1 MTLVALFGPAFS
13 PDPSS
18 DANEQFP
25 ALAFAPPG
33 TEVDVMQLPNGER
46 IAFHPPFRISGAQLP
61 ADQLKNYKS
70 APNTIQDTLRFKP
83 LRREGKPIEVTQ
95 LVPSAYA
102 PATSTKKFIL
112 GADGAGRDVLARL
125 ILGLRITLAIGAASV
140 LLSLLIGGT
149 LGALAGYFGGWVDKA
164 VMAAVN
170 IFWALPSLL
179 LVIVLSLTVGR
190 SLAQLFFVVGFTM
203 WPDVARMTRG
213 EVLSL
218 KSRPYVEA
226 GRLLGYSH
234 FRLLWRHILPGIVP
248 TLAIISAGNF
258 ATAILL
264 ESGLSFL
271 GIGVQPPTPSWGSM
285 VKEGY
290 SAILFGA
297 RHLII
302 APTLALIL
310 LVMAFSQLG
319 SAISRQ
325 RQA

>member
-1 MTLVALFGPAFS
+1 
-13 PDPSS
+13 
-18 DANEQFP
+18 
-25 ALAFAPPG
+25 
-33 TEVDVMQLPNGER
+33 
-46 IAFHPPFRISGAQLP
+46 
-61 ADQLKNYKS
+61 
-70 APNTIQDTLRFKP
+70 
-83 LRREGKPIEVTQ
+83 
-95 LVPSAYA
+95 
-102 PATSTKKFIL
+102 
-112 GADGAGRDVLARL
+112 
-125 ILGLRITLAIGAASV
+125 
-140 LLSLLIGGT
+140 
-149 LGALAGYFGGWVDKA
+149 
-164 VMAAVN
+164 
-170 IFWALPSLL
+170 
-179 LVIVLSLTVGR
+179 
-190 SLAQLFFVVGFTM
+190 
-203 WPDVARMTRG
+203 MTRG

-290 SAILFGA
+290 SAILFGS

-310 LVMAFSQLG
+310 LVTAFSQLG